1 MDLPDL
7 LSVARGDRP
16 ADLVLHNA
24 RLINVHSGEIERTS
38 VAVAGPF
45 IAGVGDGYRGAREID
60 LDGRYLCPGFIDAHV
75 HIESAMVPPAEFARA
90 VVPAGVTTVITDP
103 HEIAN
108 VRGLEGIRFMLRD
121 AESVPL
127 EIFVNASSCVP
138 ATGLAT
144 SGATLEA
151 ADLASLLSE
160 PRVLGLAEVMNF
172 PGVVAADPEVVA
184 KLRAYDGRVID
195 GHCPGLSGHALNA
208 YAAAGISS
216 DHECTSLEEAQ
227 EKLRRGMTLF
237 IREASGARNLEALLP
252 LIDAVT
258 ERRICLC
265 TDDRQ
270 PSDLLGEGS
279 IDHLVRLAIRGGVEP
294 LTAIRLATL
303 NPAEHY
309 RMSDRGAIAPGR
321 RADLI
326 VFSDLQAPRAERVYL
341 AGRAVGEDGEAL
353 FERRAMAAGLVRDTV
368 RVDLDAI
375 DLRIP
380 AGDSPA
386 TGEIRAPATGEIR
399 APATGEIRAPATG
412 EIRVIGAVADQLI
425 TERLTAVPRIVS
437 GCAVAD
443 PARDLLR
450 LAVGERHRGTGN
462 VGKGFVRGVGLK
474 RGAIAGTVAHDHH
487 NLMIIGA
494 DDASMMTAA
503 RAVAGVGGGLA
514 AALGDQVLALL
525 PLPVAGLMSD
535 RPIEQVRT
543 DLEKLLGA
551 ARELGST
558 LREPFMAMSFLGLE
572 VIPSLK
578 LTDLGLI
585 DVDRFELVPLF
596 C

>member
-1 MDLPDL
+1 MNLPDL

-16 ADLVLHNA
+16 ADLVFRNA
-24 RLINVHSGEIERTS
+24 RLVNVMSGEIEHTG
-38 VAVAGPF
+38 VAVAGHL
-45 IAGVGDGYRGAREID
+45 IAGVGDGYRGEREID
-60 LDGRYLCPGFIDAHV
+60 LGGRYLCPGFLDAHV
-75 HIESAMVPPAEFARA
+75 HIESSMVPPSEFARA
-90 VVPAGVTTVITDP
+90 AVPAGVTTVITDP

-108 VRGLEGIRFMLRD
+108 VCGLEGIRFMLRD

-144 SGATLEA
+144 SGAALEA
-151 ADLASLLSE
+151 GDLAQLLAE

-172 PGVVAADPEVVA
+172 PGVVAGDRQVVA
-184 KLRAYDGRVID
+184 KLRAFDGRVID
-195 GHCPGLSGHALNA
+195 GHCPGLTGHALNA

-216 DHECTSLEEAQ
+216 DHECTTPEEGR
-227 EKLRRGMTLF
+227 EKLQRGMTLF

-252 LIDAVT
+252 LVDQTT

-279 IDHLVRLAIRGGVEP
+279 IDHLVRFAIRRGLEP
-294 LTAIRLATL
+294 MTAIRLATL

-309 RMSDRGAIAPGR
+309 RLSDRGAIAPGR

-326 VFSDLQAPRAERVYL
+326 VFSDLAAPRAERVY
-341 AGRAVGEDGEAL
+341 VGGLSVAEDGEAL
-353 FERRAMAAGLVRDTV
+353 FERRQLAPAAVRDTAVRDTV
-368 RVDLDAI
+368 HVDLGSI

-380 AGDSPA
+380 AGDSA
-386 TGEIRAPATGEIR
+386 SQ
-399 APATGEIRAPATG
+399 
-412 EIRVIGAVADQLI
+412 IRVIGAVPDQLI
-425 TERLTAVPRIVS
+425 TEGLRAAPRVAD
-437 GCAVAD
+437 GFAVAD
-443 PARDLLR
+443 PARDLLKI
-450 LAVGERHRGTGN
+450 AVVERHRGTGN
-462 VGKGFVRGVGLK
+462 VGKGFVRGLGLE

-487 NLMIIGA
+487 NLVIIGA

-503 RAVAGVGGGLA
+503 RAVADAGGGLA
-514 AALGDQVLALL
+514 AADGDRLLALL
-525 PLPVAGLMSD
+525 PLEVAGLMSD
-535 RPIEQVRT
+535 RPIEDVRSSV
-543 DLEKLLGA
+543 DALLAA

-578 LTDLGLI
+578 LTDLGLV
-585 DVDRFELVPLF
+585 DVDRFEIVPLF
-596 C
+596 V